1 MRCRHRNFPGWRIAT
16 KVDAWVKLFV
26 TIAYVWNQR
35 LDASS
40 SWVGEDCHYFSWPKS
55 VAQNSMINF
64 QWKRFV
70 RVGFNA
76 AAQIDLNGRLL
87 SSYDALGIGIQ
98 TPALADCSKLSNTC
112 ELERWD
118 DSNLI
123 QFQQKSQIN
132 MQLGFNTTLEGRT
145 YPRWKHIYFLRKSN
159 RLNLA
164 SVLPP
169 KTWWISLQTNCNSDI
184 KLINWGA
191 IDGNLRLGS

>member
-1 MRCRHRNFPGWRIAT
+1 MEKASTCRPCSTTAWSCCLSPMTCRHRNFAGWRIAT

-35 LDASS
+35 PNASS

-87 SSYDALGIGIQ
+87 SSYDSLGIGIQ
-98 TPALADCSKLSNTC
+98 TPALANCSKLSNTC
-112 ELERWD
+112 ELDRWD

-132 MQLGFNTTLEGRT
+132 KQLGFISCQHNGRGQHLYEMKAYLFPT
-145 YPRWKHIYFLRKSN
+145 KKQQ
-159 RLNLA
+159 A
-164 SVLPP
+164 
-169 KTWWISLQTNCNSDI
+169 NS
-184 KLINWGA
+184 GTSA
-191 IDGNLRLGS
+191 AT